1 MKEDLLQ
8 NVEKIKK
15 EIALAKEMG
24 TFDII
29 KLTSNDYEPLIV
41 GKEVIKR
48 VNLGTWKEFYEIIK
62 IYNDSEEL
70 LTVLWHFRNLQDLL
84 LHQTNVRKEY
94 LKLDLARVNMP
105 NEISQNKETVAL
117 DHIGQ
122 MDLFQ
127 WLSLNNGTNKY
138 KEDLYEA
145 IKYLK
150 PKYKKIT
157 ELFLSGKKLNDIA
170 KIIGI
175 SKSSLSNMMRR
186 IEKKLRDII
195 NKT

>member
-186 IEKKLRDII
+186 IEK
-195 NKT
+195 N